1 MDGGAPVL
9 IADRDAATSNRA
21 ARALRAAGLAVSV
34 VHEAGALQAVLEQ
47 EPPAA
52 LVLGALVGAGELP
65 ALVERVRAAAPDT
78 PMILLLGAGQRP
90 PRGGVAETT
99 PYLRRPLEVRQ
110 LVGAVHTLLE
120 GREIQRD
127 FRQAVAEIAE
137 QSGERDLLLRTSA
150 AICSTVALPDLLAQL
165 AERVVRAL
173 HVTVAQVLLLD
184 EQREHLTVETV
195 FPVRPTAHSLVPG
208 TSLPVKHFECYHRAL
223 AGQVVLLQT
232 GASGFGLPPR
242 DREVVLGPFASGLL
256 IPMVATRGVIGV
268 LTLLEDR
275 SWDRSPFTSRKIHLC
290 QALATQAAIALQNSL
305 LFAERERSHLA
316 TLAALVAALDAR
328 ERETRAHSWRVRAY
342 TLRLADLL
350 GVPAAAREPLAAGAL
365 LHDIGKIGIPDQIL
379 LKPGPLSPDEWVEMR
394 KHPSI
399 GAEILRGLHH
409 LPGAQEIV
417 LTHQERFDGTGYPR
431 GLAKHD
437 IPFGARI
444 FAVAD
449 TLDAITSDR
458 SYHRAAPFDEAH
470 AEIARHGGTQ
480 FDPEVVRA
488 FLGVPLDEWS
498 RIRATIG
505 DAPVPLPGHMD
516 PHPLG
521 QASLSR
527 EGGQSFM
534 TGPGPQA
541 LGP

>member
-1 MDGGAPVL
+1 MDGAGTVL
-9 IADRDAATSNRA
+9 IADRDAATSARA
-21 ARALRAAGLAVSV
+21 ARALRAAGLAVSLV
-34 VHEAGALQAVLEQ
+34 GSASALQTALEQ
-47 EPPAA
+47 DPPAA
-52 LVLGALVGAGELP
+52 LVLGALVDAGLLP
-65 ALVERVRAAAPDT
+65 ALLERVRAAAPDT
-78 PMILLLGAGQRP
+78 PMLLLLQAGQRA

-99 PYLRRPLEVRQ
+99 PFLRKPLEVRQ
-110 LVGAVHTLLE
+110 LVGAVHTVLE

-150 AICSTVALPDLLAQL
+150 AICATVALPDLLAQL

-184 EQREHLTVETV
+184 EQREHLRVETV
-195 FPVRPTAHSLVPG
+195 FPVRPAAHSLLPG
-208 TSLPVKHFECYHRAL
+208 TCLPVQDFECYQRAL

-232 GASGFGLPPR
+232 GASEFALPPH

-256 IPMVATRGVIGV
+256 IPMVASRGVIGV

-290 QALATQAAIALQNSL
+290 QALSTQAAIALQNSL

-328 ERETRAHSWRVRAY
+328 ERETRAHSWRVRAF

-350 GVPAAAREPLAAGAL
+350 GVPAAEREPLAAGAL
-365 LHDIGKIGIPDQIL
+365 LHDIGKIGIPDHIL
-379 LKPGPLSPDEWVEMR
+379 LKPGPLSPQEWVEMR
-394 KHPSI
+394 KHPTI
-399 GAEILRGLHH
+399 GAEILRGLDH
-409 LPGAQEIV
+409 LPGAREIV
-417 LTHQERFDGTGYPR
+417 LTHQERFDGAGYPH

-449 TLDAITSDR
+449 ALDAITSDR
-458 SYHRAAPFDEAH
+458 PYHRAAPFTKAHDE
-470 AEIARHGGTQ
+470 IMRHGGTQ

-488 FLGVPLDEWS
+488 FLTVPLDEWR

-505 DAPVPLPGHMD
+505 DAPAPLPGHKELTL
-516 PHPLG
+516 PGPAFPSG
-521 QASLSR
+521 G
-527 EGGQSFM
+527 GGQPIM
-534 TGPGPQA
+534 AAPGLQG
-541 LGP
+541 LVL

>member
-1 MDGGAPVL
+1 MDGAGPVL
-9 IADRDAATSNRA
+9 IADRDATTRARA
-21 ARALRAAGLAVSV
+21 ALALRAAGLAVSV
-34 VHEAGALQAVLEQ
+34 VNQASALQAALAQ
-47 EPPAA
+47 DPPAA
-52 LVLGALVGAGELP
+52 LVLGALVGEAALP
-65 ALVERVRAAAPDT
+65 ALLEWIQAAAPDT
-78 PMILLLGAGQRP
+78 PVILLLRAGQRP

-99 PYLRRPLEVRQ
+99 PYLRKPLEVRQ
-110 LVGAVHTLLE
+110 LVGAVHTVLE
-120 GREIQRD
+120 GREMQRD

-150 AICSTVALPDLLAQL
+150 AICSTVALPELLAQL

-184 EQREHLTVETV
+184 EQREHLLVETV
-195 FPVRPTAHSLVPG
+195 FPVRPATQLLVPG
-208 TSLPVKHFECYHRAL
+208 TRLPVKDFECYQRAL

-232 GASGFGLPPR
+232 GASGFALPPR

-290 QALATQAAIALQNSL
+290 QALSTQAAIALQNSL

-328 ERETRAHSWRVRAY
+328 ERETQAHSWRVRAY
-342 TLRLADLL
+342 ALRLADLL
-350 GVPAAAREPLAAGAL
+350 GMPVAEREPLAAGAL
-365 LHDIGKIGIPDQIL
+365 LHDIGKIGIPDHIL
-379 LKPGPLSPDEWVEMR
+379 LKPGPLSPHEWVEMR
-394 KHPSI
+394 KHPTI
-399 GAEILRGLHH
+399 GAEILRGLTH

-417 LTHQERFDGTGYPR
+417 LTHQERFDGTGYPH

-437 IPFGARI
+437 IPFGSRI

-458 SYHRAAPFDEAH
+458 SYHRAAPFAEAH

-488 FLGVPLDEWS
+488 FLGVPLDEWR

-505 DAPVPLPGHMD
+505 DAPTPLPGHMELTL
-516 PHPLG
+516 PGP
-521 QASLSR
+521 ASPCR
-527 EGGQSFM
+527 EGGQPLM
-534 TGPGPQA
+534 AAPGPQTLA
-541 LGP
+541 L